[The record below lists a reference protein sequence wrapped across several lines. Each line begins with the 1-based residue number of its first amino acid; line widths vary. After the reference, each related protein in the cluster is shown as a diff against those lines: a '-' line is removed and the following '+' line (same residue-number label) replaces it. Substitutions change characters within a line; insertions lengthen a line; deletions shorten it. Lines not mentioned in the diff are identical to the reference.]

1 MSDLAAGAMLF
12 VIPHEI
18 IPETHR
24 RGHENWATGGFAIG
38 LLTMLSL
45 DILLG

>member
-1 MSDLAAGAMLF
+1 MLF
-12 VIPHEI
+12 VISHETI
-18 IPETHR
+18 SETHR
-24 RGHENWATGGFAIG
+24 RGHENWATGGLTIG